1 LIIYRYL
8 HLFKKVREQMEK
20 LPIWREILGTMI
32 RDPQHRQQLAE
43 RLKVN
48 PITLTRWAA
57 GTSKPRPEKLRSLL
71 GMLSVQDREQ
81 AMISLAQDYAP
92 HTLQDDTSAYIY
104 EIHPEFYHRV
114 LSTYTTL
121 PSSLREWSLNI
132 LIIQQILSHLD
143 PHEQGMAVFLAYCT
157 SPSPEQ
163 PVRSLRK
170 VLGRGT
176 APWNYADEHSTQ
188 FFGAES
194 LVGQAVLRGHPLV
207 VQSHEEATWLLSDH
221 SPSQAESICAFP
233 LLRANQAAGS
243 ICLMSTQPGFFLQS
257 HLDLLQKYVNLLVTI
272 SEHENFFQLET
283 IALGVIPPL
292 EQQLPLLQ
300 SVQPRVMQRLLQ
312 ATRQYRFLTKQQ
324 AEHMIWQEV
333 EEQLLN
339 LIYAK
344 EASHQREK
352 IEEGK
357 KQ

>member
-1 LIIYRYL
+1 
-8 HLFKKVREQMEK
+8 MEK
-20 LPIWREILGTMI
+20 MPIWREILGTMI
-32 RDPQHRQQLAE
+32 RDAHNRQQLAE

-48 PITLTRWAA
+48 PITLTRWAT

-71 GMLSVQDREQ
+71 GMLSVQDRER
-81 AMISLAQDYAP
+81 AMLSLSQDYAP
-92 HTLQDDTSAYIY
+92 HVLQEDTDTYIY

-114 LSTYTTL
+114 LSTYATL

-143 PHEQGMAVFLAYCT
+143 PREQGMAVFLAYCT
-157 SPSPEQ
+157 FPSLER

-194 LVGQAVLRGHPLV
+194 LVGQAILRGHPLT

-221 SPSQAESICAFP
+221 LPPQAESICAFP

-243 ICLMSTQPGFFLQS
+243 LCIISTQLHFFSQS

-272 SEHENFFQLET
+272 SEHESFFQLEK
-283 IALGVIPPL
+283 IAFGVIPPL

-300 SVQPRVMQRLLQ
+300 SVQTRVMQRLLQ
-312 ATRQYRFLTKQQ
+312 ASRQYHFLTKQQ
-324 AEHMIWQEV
+324 AENMIWQEI
-333 EEQLLN
+333 EEELLN
-339 LIYAK
+339 LTYVEK
-344 EASHQREK
+344 GPQQREK

>member
-1 LIIYRYL
+1 
-8 HLFKKVREQMEK
+8 MEK
-20 LPIWREILGTMI
+20 LPTWREILGTMI
-32 RDPQHRQQLAE
+32 RDPHNRQQLAE

-48 PITLTRWAA
+48 PVTLTRWAA
-57 GTSKPRPEKLRSLL
+57 GTSKPRPEKLRSWL
-71 GMLSVQDREQ
+71 GMLSVQDRER
-81 AMISLAQDYAP
+81 AMLSLPQDYAP
-92 HTLQDDTSAYIY
+92 HALQEDTNTYVY

-143 PHEQGMAVFLAYCT
+143 PREQGLAVFLAYCT
-157 SPSPEQ
+157 LPSPEH

-207 VQSHEEATWLLSDH
+207 VQSHEEATWLLSEH
-221 SPSQAESICAFP
+221 SPFQAESICAFP
-233 LLRANQAAGS
+233 LLRANQTAGS
-243 ICLMSTQPGFFLQS
+243 LCLMSTQPRFFSQS

-272 SEHENFFQLET
+272 SEHESFFQIEK

-312 ATRQYRFLTKQQ
+312 ASRQYHFLTKQQ
-324 AEHMIWQEV
+324 ATNMIWQEV
-333 EEQLLN
+333 EEELLN
-339 LIYAK
+339 FIYAG
-344 EASHQREK
+344 EVSQQRDK
-352 IEEGK
+352 
-357 KQ
+357 